1 MRRKPLA
8 MGLVVATILCLAAVA
23 SPAPPARALVFNVT
37 YGLSVVSAPAA
48 FRAAF
53 QDAINLYQTTYI
65 DPITINIDVGWGEID
80 GNPLSPGNLGQ
91 SRTNQPGNFTYSQV
105 RSALISDAKSAADS
119 QAISTLGATDP
130 TGGRAFRMSDAEA
143 KALGL
148 RVENAPG
155 IDGWVGFSSTASY
168 TFDPN
173 NRAVAGEFDFIS
185 VAEHEIAEIMGR
197 YGMTQN
203 GCGATLCDSP
213 IDLFRYT
220 SPGNID
226 LNPENGSYFS
236 IDSGNTNINTF
247 NGTGGGDLSDWLG
260 LTPDVFNH
268 SLSRGN
274 DPCSTTSANVKA
286 VIGFYGVY
294 DMVAQWEHDQITRP
308 RSISVT
314 EKLLGCS
321 PMISRRAFFE
331 ASPLS
336 YATVDKNNTRF
347 LLIYSREDDIVEPAT
362 QSEKFLTGLKQAGFF
377 ARRIVVPGAGHF
389 WSVTRSRSPAASAL
403 TPAPACYGSL
413 RDNSRTRW

>member
-8 MGLVVATILCLAAVA
+8 MGLVVATILCLVAVA

-119 QAISTLGATDP
+119 QAISTLGVTDP